1 MTKFQ
6 KRCDNFLIF
15 LLMGLFVQKIPAFA
29 FPAHMLAFIDLN
41 AKFYKRVCKTW
52 IVSCAYMVK
61 GFSGIMR
68 K

>member
-15 LLMGLFVQKIPAFA
+15 LLVGLFVQKIPAFA
-29 FPAHMLAFIDLN
+29 FPAHMLAFINLN
-41 AKFYKRVCKTW
+41 VKFCKRVFKTW
-52 IVSCAYMVK
+52 IVSCAYMEK
-61 GFSGIMR
+61 GCSGIMR